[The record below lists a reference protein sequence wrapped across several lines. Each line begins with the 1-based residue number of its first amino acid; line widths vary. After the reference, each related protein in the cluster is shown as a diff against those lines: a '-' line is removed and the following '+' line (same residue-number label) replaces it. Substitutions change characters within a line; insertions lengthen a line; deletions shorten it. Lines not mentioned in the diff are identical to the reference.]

1 MRDFFAFESI
11 RDKEGNVVC
20 YHISVVGTIEA
31 EGVPHL
37 RSDIGTSQDQKM
49 SFGKITVHGLDRVED
64 RQRILEEL
72 DIKRRLETLCG
83 ILARETDSQTYYH
96 SHDEL
101 DTVNVISFA
110 AREKHADEVAELSEG
125 DRVLLEGRAYLRSRQ
140 TSAHKELT
148 ITVTSVFLL
157 GHQRAPKPHRMN
169 SGLVPQAD

>member
-49 SFGKITVHGLDRVED
+49 SFGKITVHGLDRK
-64 RQRILEEL
+64 I
-72 DIKRRLETLCG
+72 G

-125 DRVLLEGRAYLRSRQ
+125 DRVLLEGRVYLRSRQ

>member
-1 MRDFFAFESI
+1 MKDFLAFESI

-20 YHISVVGTIEA
+20 YHVSVVGTIEA

-49 SFGKITVHGLDRVED
+49 SFGKITVHGLDRK
-64 RQRILEEL
+64 I
-72 DIKRRLETLCG
+72 G
-83 ILARETDSQTYYH
+83 ILTRETDSQTYYH
-96 SHDEL
+96 SHDDL

-140 TSAHKELT
+140 GSAHKELT